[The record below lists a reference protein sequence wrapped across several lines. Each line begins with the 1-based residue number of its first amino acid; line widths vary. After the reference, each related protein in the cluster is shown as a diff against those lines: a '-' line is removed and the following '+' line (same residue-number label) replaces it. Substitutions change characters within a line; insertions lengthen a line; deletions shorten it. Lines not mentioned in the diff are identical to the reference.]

1 MSGAFIPLIE
11 AICKRYGV
19 SKTTAHRWRREY
31 RHILLPL
38 RGEGRQ
44 LIVRPCVL
52 PLLDRALQT
61 KELAK

>member
-1 MSGAFIPLIE
+1 MNEAFIPLID
-11 AICKRYGV
+11 AIKQRYGV
-19 SKTTAHRWRREY
+19 SRRTAHRWRREY
-31 RHILLPL
+31 RHILLPI
-38 RGEGRQ
+38 RGEGSR

>member
-1 MSGAFIPLIE
+1 MSNEFVPLIE
-11 AICKRYGV
+11 SLRDRYGV
-19 SKTTAHRWRREY
+19 SKTTANRWRREY

-38 RGEGRQ
+38 RGRGRR
-44 LIVRPCVL
+44 LLVRPCVL

>member
-1 MSGAFIPLIE
+1 MSDDFVPLIE
-11 AICKRYGV
+11 AIKNRYGV
-19 SKTTAHRWRREY
+19 SRRTAHRWRREY

>member
-1 MSGAFIPLIE
+1 MSGEFIPLID
-11 AICKRYGV
+11 AIRNRYGV

-38 RGEGRQ
+38 RGEGRH

-52 PLLDRALQT
+52 PLLDQALQT